1 MQKALLWTTVG
12 NIFGENH
19 APSTLNT
26 SFVDLEIEFVTAA
39 KKTKFSSSPTLYI
52 FSVSV
57 KRRRLGWPTP
67 SLISMWFYIELV
79 LYTQTNIN
87 TVNKTRALLQ
97 TTGGKDEPN
106 IMFMGNRKDTQ
117 KDNTKN

>member
-12 NIFGENH
+12 NIFGKNH

-106 IMFMGNRKDTQ
+106 IMFMGKS
-117 KDNTKN
+117 